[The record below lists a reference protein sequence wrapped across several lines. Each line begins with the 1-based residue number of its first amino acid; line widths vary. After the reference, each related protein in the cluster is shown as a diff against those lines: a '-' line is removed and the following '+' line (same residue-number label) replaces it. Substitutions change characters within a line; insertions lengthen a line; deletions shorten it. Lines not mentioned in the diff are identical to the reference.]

1 MGYRKVLIER
11 PSRRKEV
18 DLKIF
23 DFFRKIF
30 TPKSRRKVQEG
41 EWEKLVNARDAV
53 DFEKEEE
60 RSRYVTDCLEQIAEA
75 SKELDMLQ
83 GEYGR
88 VTAYLTDL
96 EELEA
101 LPEQE
106 RENLEITAHKLQNME
121 REYEDF
127 AQRKNRMDDA
137 LYYQMKTR
145 ETELEEGITKIRD
158 AEQYG
163 TLVKQD
169 LQRLD
174 GERHAYE
181 YRKNELYGMMENL
194 RGMAV
199 IFLTALVICMLL
211 LAVLQFG
218 FRMQTQIGYF
228 IAVLAAALALTIL
241 AVKYMDADREMDRV
255 LRDARRLV
263 KLQNKVKIR
272 YVNNKNLLDYYY
284 IKYDVDSGKKLEKR
298 YHQYL
303 EEKEQRKQFAETE
316 ARREYY
322 HKQLMS
328 QLGHYHIQYPE
339 QLSGNVSVIL
349 DRREQVERRH
359 ELILRRQSLRKQME
373 YNSTVAAEAKQE
385 IKDIVT
391 AYPRYALEITEM
403 VDRYDSG
410 YRK

>member
-1 MGYRKVLIER
+1 MKV
-11 PSRRKEV
+11 
-18 DLKIF
+18 F

-30 TPKSRRKVQEG
+30 TPKSRRKAQEG
-41 EWEKLVNARDAV
+41 EWEKLVNARDGV
-53 DFEKEEE
+53 DFDQEEE

-101 LPEQE
+101 LPDQE
-106 RENLEITAHKLQNME
+106 KESLEITARKLQNME

-137 LYYQMKTR
+137 LYYQFKSR
-145 ETELEEGITKIRD
+145 ESELQEGITKIRD
-158 AEQYG
+158 TEQYG
-163 TLVKQD
+163 VLVKQD

-181 YRKNELYGMMENL
+181 YRKNELHNIMENL

-211 LAVLQFG
+211 LAALQFG
-218 FRMQTQIGYF
+218 LRMQTQIGYF
-228 IAVLAAALALTIL
+228 IAVLAAALALTVL
-241 AVKYMDADREMDRV
+241 AVKYMDADREMERV
-255 LRDARRLV
+255 LRDARRLI

-284 IKYDVDSGKKLEKR
+284 IKYDVDSGKKLEKLFR
-298 YHQYL
+298 QYQ

-322 HKQLMS
+322 HKQLLS
-328 QLGHYHIQYPE
+328 QLKHYHIQYPE

-373 YNSTVAAEAKQE
+373 YNETVAAEAKQE

-403 VDRYDSG
+403 VDRYDAG
-410 YRK
+410 Y

>member
-1 MGYRKVLIER
+1 M
-11 PSRRKEV
+11 
-18 DLKIF
+18 KIF
-23 DFFRKIF
+23 DFFRNIF
-30 TPKSRRKVQEG
+30 TSKSRRKAQEG

-145 ETELEEGITKIRD
+145 EAELEEGITKIRD

-322 HKQLMS
+322 YKQLMS

>member
-1 MGYRKVLIER
+1 M
-11 PSRRKEV
+11 
-18 DLKIF
+18 KIF
-23 DFFRKIF
+23 DFIKKIF
-30 TPKSRRKVQEG
+30 RPRSRREAREG
-41 EWEKLVNARDAV
+41 EWEKLVNAREGV
-53 DFEKEEE
+53 DFEQEEE

-75 SKELDMLQ
+75 SKELEMLQ
-83 GEYGR
+83 GEYSR
-88 VTAYLTDL
+88 VTTYLTDL

-101 LPEQE
+101 LPKQE
-106 RENLEITAHKLQNME
+106 KDSLEVTARRLQNLE

-127 AQRKNRMDDA
+127 TQRKNRMDDA
-137 LYYQMKTR
+137 LYYQMKGR
-145 ETELEEGITKIRD
+145 ETELEDGITKIRD
-158 AEQYG
+158 AENYG
-163 TLVKQD
+163 TLIKQD

-174 GERHAYE
+174 GERHAYD
-181 YRKNELYGMMENL
+181 YRKNELFGIIENL
-194 RGMAV
+194 RGMVV
-199 IFLTALVICMLL
+199 IFLTALVICLIL

-218 FRMQTQIGYF
+218 LKMQTQIGYF

-241 AVKYMDADREMDRV
+241 AVKYMDTEKDLQRV
-255 LRDARRLV
+255 QRDMRKLV

-272 YVNNKNLLDYYY
+272 YVNNTNLLDYLYM
-284 IKYDVDSGKKLEKR
+284 KYNVNSGKKLEKL
-298 YHQYL
+298 YQKYL

-322 HKQLMS
+322 QNQLLN

-339 QLSGNVSVIL
+339 QLCGNVAVIL
-349 DRREQVERRH
+349 EHKEQVELRH
-359 ELILRRQSLRKQME
+359 ELIQRRQSLRKQME
-373 YNSTVAAEAKQE
+373 YNNKVAAEAKQE

>member
-1 MGYRKVLIER
+1 MAGEL
-11 PSRRKEV
+11 PRKEV

-30 TPKSRRKVQEG
+30 TPRSRRKAQEG
-41 EWEKLVNARDAV
+41 EWERLVNARDGV
-53 DFEKEEE
+53 DFEQEEE

-75 SKELDMLQ
+75 SKELEMLQ

-106 RENLEITAHKLQNME
+106 MESLEITARKLQSME

-127 AQRKNRMDDA
+127 TQRKNRMDDA
-137 LYYQMKTR
+137 LYYQLKNR
-145 ETELEEGITKIRD
+145 EPELEEGINKIRD
-158 AEQYG
+158 AEHYG

-181 YRKNELYGMMENL
+181 YRKNELHGIMENL

-199 IFLTALVICMLL
+199 IFLTALVICMIL
-211 LAVLQFG
+211 LAVLQFALD
-218 FRMQTQIGYF
+218 MQTQVGYF
-228 IAVLAAALALTIL
+228 IAVLATALALTIL
-241 AVKYMDADREMDRV
+241 AVKYMDADREMERV

-322 HKQLMS
+322 HKQLLT
-328 QLGHYHIQYPE
+328 QLGHYHIQYPD

-373 YNSTVAAEAKQE
+373 YNNTVAEEAKQE
-385 IKDIVT
+385 IKDIVA
-391 AYPRYALEITEM
+391 AYPRYAAEITEM
-403 VDRYDSG
+403 VDRYDGG
-410 YRK
+410 YRR

>member
-1 MGYRKVLIER
+1 MAGEL
-11 PSRRKEV
+11 PRKEV

-30 TPKSRRKVQEG
+30 TPRSRRKAQEG
-41 EWEKLVNARDAV
+41 EWERLVNARDGV
-53 DFEKEEE
+53 DFEQEEE

-75 SKELDMLQ
+75 SKELEMLQ

-106 RENLEITAHKLQNME
+106 MESLEITARKLQSME

-127 AQRKNRMDDA
+127 TKRKNRMDDA
-137 LYYQMKTR
+137 LYYQLKNR
-145 ETELEEGITKIRD
+145 EPELEEGINKIRN
-158 AEQYG
+158 AEHYG

-169 LQRLD
+169 LQRLE

-181 YRKNELYGMMENL
+181 YRKNELHGIMENL

-199 IFLTALVICMLL
+199 IFLTALVICMIL
-211 LAVLQFG
+211 LAVLQFALD
-218 FRMQTQIGYF
+218 MQTQVGYF
-228 IAVLAAALALTIL
+228 IAVLATALALTIL
-241 AVKYMDADREMDRV
+241 AVKYMDADREMERV

-322 HKQLMS
+322 HKQLLT
-328 QLGHYHIQYPE
+328 QLGHYHIQYPD

-373 YNSTVAAEAKQE
+373 YNNTVAEEAKQE
-385 IKDIVT
+385 IKDIVA
-391 AYPRYALEITEM
+391 AYPRYAAEITEM
-403 VDRYDSG
+403 VDRYDGG
-410 YRK
+410 YRR

>member
-1 MGYRKVLIER
+1 MAGEL
-11 PSRRKEV
+11 PRKEV

-30 TPKSRRKVQEG
+30 TPRSRRKAQEG
-41 EWEKLVNARDAV
+41 EWERLVNARDGV
-53 DFEKEEE
+53 DFEQEEE

-75 SKELDMLQ
+75 SKELEMLQ

-106 RENLEITAHKLQNME
+106 MESLEITARKLQSME

-127 AQRKNRMDDA
+127 TQRKNRMDDA
-137 LYYQMKTR
+137 LYYQLKNR
-145 ETELEEGITKIRD
+145 EPELEEGINKIRD
-158 AEQYG
+158 TEHYG

-181 YRKNELYGMMENL
+181 YRKNELHGIMENL

-199 IFLTALVICMLL
+199 IFLTALVICMIL
-211 LAVLQFG
+211 LAVLQFALD
-218 FRMQTQIGYF
+218 MQTQVGYF
-228 IAVLAAALALTIL
+228 IAVLATALALTIL
-241 AVKYMDADREMDRV
+241 AVKYMDADREMERV

-322 HKQLMS
+322 HKQLLT
-328 QLGHYHIQYPE
+328 QLGHYHILYPD

-373 YNSTVAAEAKQE
+373 YNNTVAEEAKQE
-385 IKDIVT
+385 IKDIVA
-391 AYPRYALEITEM
+391 AYPRYAAEITEM
-403 VDRYDSG
+403 VDRYDGG
-410 YRK
+410 YRR